1 MVQTFCTIYIYNTG
15 RIDTIKSVYIFQHD
29 CQNFAG
35 GDNGG
40 RLSRTTA
47 MLHNARPPDAGT
59 QLHLSSLLSY
69 ILLSGNSITIIY
81 TSPSLFLFG
90 NEQIPPPFYNVYLP
104 TTSNTPLFSLP
115 SSSLQ
120 IGLIYDSTEAESPF
134 WLQNICFWVQL
145 CLWKNGIMWIWYIDM
160 KGYYEVCKRSRSWRH
175 SWGLA

>member
-81 TSPSLFLFG
+81 TSPSLFFYLG
-90 NEQIPPPFYNVYLP
+90 MNKSPLHSIMCIYQLHPTPPFSP
-104 TTSNTPLFSLP
+104 SLP
-115 SSSLQ
+115 QVYRLASSMTRQKPS
-120 IGLIYDSTEAESPF
+120 
-134 WLQNICFWVQL
+134 
-145 CLWKNGIMWIWYIDM
+145 CLSGAKIFAFGFSCV
-160 KGYYEVCKRSRSWRH
+160 YERMV
-175 SWGLA
+175 